1 MPKKKEEQTAEEEV
15 IQAAAEQGETAE
27 EEAAEPSAAEE
38 QTPAAEIE
46 ELQKQAE
53 ENYDKYLRLAA
64 EFDNYK
70 KRTQKEKE
78 ELSAFVAAD
87 IIEKLL
93 PVIDNLE
100 RALSTCE
107 GDKDTPMYDGVKM
120 VLKQCGDI
128 FSAMGVAPIEA
139 AGQPFDPNLHNA
151 VMHVEDDSLG
161 ENIVAEELMKG
172 YLYKDKVIRYS
183 MVKVAN

>member
-1 MPKKKEEQTAEEEV
+1 MPKKKEEQAVEEEVKQAAEQEEAAEEE
-15 IQAAAEQGETAE
+15 T
-27 EEAAEPSAAEE
+27 AEPSAAEE
-38 QTPAAEIE
+38 QAAAETE
-46 ELQKQAE
+46 ELQKLAD